1 MYDYYAAI
9 REDCEQAIRDNYTV
23 EEIAE
28 SIFSDRDEFAEK
40 LNDEFWIDDSVTGNA
55 SGSYYCNAHKAAES
69 LMFNLDLLT
78 EAVDEFGGNMDVL
91 KNGAEAC
98 DVTIRCY
105 LLWYGID
112 KALEDLEEDEEI
124 SALIEKLEEAESASE
139 ED

>member
-55 SGSYYCNAHKAAES
+55 SGSYYCNAHKAAEA
-69 LMFNLDLLT
+69 LMFNLDLLA
-78 EAVDEFGGNMDVL
+78 EAVDEFGGDMDVL

-124 SALIEKLEEAESASE
+124 VALIEKLEEAESKTE